1 MLDFAASGKCNGYI
15 SQNPNFNNLAVL
27 HVSTDVQN
35 GKTKKENTSPAYRQI
50 PPCQSLR
57 PRRRLQARRLP
68 QSGGNQLSCYLHL
81 IIYSFIRFTY
91 LFYLFTAR
99 RLPQSGGNQL
109 SCHIC
114 CILQQ
119 CCLI

>member
-35 GKTKKENTSPAYRQI
+35 GKTKKENKSFAYPQI

-68 QSGGNQLSCYLHL
+68 QSGGNQLSCHFCL
-81 IIYSFIRFTY
+81 IINSFIRFIY

-99 RLPQSGGNQL
+99 TLPQSGGNQL
-109 SCHIC
+109 NCHFC
-114 CILQQ
+114 CILLRM
-119 CCLI
+119 CCL